1 MTRNINAMNDNV
13 HHATDAP
20 VSFEITARDLP
31 GGSVQTVDAREL
43 HQYLAVGKDFSTW
56 IKDRIRQ
63 YEFSEGLDYVT
74 AENLRSPKSGS
85 AKARPQILIDYHL
98 TLDMAKELAMVER
111 NDRGRAA
118 RRYFIECER
127 RAQASPTQYMMQMER
142 QIMQMI
148 EDRVEQTVS
157 LRLSSNSHVAAL
169 AYVGVRQL
177 LEESGAV
184 QKGRGGLNRKI
195 GSRMRGSAQLRGIVL
210 LRCPHSNV
218 WLFPRDFA
226 DQYMRDE
233 GRALVRAHNDN
244 HAGQNVLHLVGKGAK

>member
-1 MTRNINAMNDNV
+1 MTRSINAMNDNA
-13 HHATDAP
+13 HQATDAP

-43 HQYLAVGKDFSTW
+43 HGYLEVGKMFAHW
-56 IKDRIRQ
+56 IKDRIKQ
-63 YEFSEGLDYVT
+63 YGFVEGADYMVF
-74 AENLRSPKSGS
+74 AETGKNPQGG
-85 AKARPQILIDYHL
+85 RPAMEYHL

-127 RAQASPTQYMMQMER
+127 RAQASPTQHLMQMER

-148 EDRVEQTVS
+148 EDRVEQTVA